1 MANKGSKRTPSK
13 TPKRRNGDSS
23 LETTNEHERNKD
35 FLSEQEVEMLRKEAR
50 AGRYG
55 ERDDCLVLMLY
66 RHGLRATEA
75 AELRIKDLDLKTS
88 RLWVGRLKG
97 SLSTHQPIEGDELR
111 VIKRYL
117 ATRDDDL
124 PWLFITERGGQLTR
138 SGIYRMITR
147 IAERAGLEDVHPPR
161 SDTRAATTWPRRTPA
176 NVSSKITLGIATQG
190 TQCATRASPVR
201 TLVEA
206 RSVR

>member
-1 MANKGSKRTPSK
+1 MANKGSKRSAPK

-23 LETTNEHERNKD
+23 VGTTDEHERNKD
-35 FLSEQEVEMLRKEAR
+35 FLSEQEVETLRKEAR

-124 PWLFITERGGQLTR
+124 PWLFVTERGGQLTR
-138 SGIYRMITR
+138 SGIYRLITR
-147 IAERAGLEDVHPPR
+147 LSERAGFENVHPH
-161 SDTRAATTWPRRTPA
+161 
-176 NVSSKITLGIATQG
+176 TLRHACGYYLAEKVIVCYTE
-190 TQCATRASPVR
+190 V
-201 TLVEA
+201 
-206 RSVR
+206 

>member
-1 MANKGSKRTPSK
+1 MLWTHL
-13 TPKRRNGDSS
+13 PKCCQPDD
-23 LETTNEHERNKD
+23 EHERNKD

-55 ERDDCLVLMLY
+55 ERDDCLILMLC
-66 RHGLRATEA
+66 RHGLRASEA

-138 SGIYRMITR
+138 SGIYRLITR
-147 IAERAGLEDVHPPR
+147 IAERVGFENVHPHTLRHSCGYYLAEKQTSDRVIQDYLGHRNPR
-161 SDTRAATTWPRRTPA
+161 HTMRYTRIA
-176 NVSSKITLGIATQG
+176 SSRFEGLWSKRG
-190 TQCATRASPVR
+190 R
-201 TLVEA
+201 
-206 RSVR
+206 